1 MPVPAAAIT
10 FPGLAMHQH
19 HEIHGNDS
27 NRTRSP
33 RPRRGR
39 PSNVAVVLG
48 VLLLVALFIDAY
60 AQESPAGKQKPIPVI
75 FDSDIGNDIDDTWAL
90 GFLLKCPELELK
102 LAVGDRGRAPYRA
115 KLLAKFLER
124 VGRADVPVGIG
135 LDVKPK
141 GEGRQSEWVKDYD
154 LKAYP
159 GKVFEDGVQAIIDT
173 IMKSDRPVTLIC
185 VGPVPNIAEALKRE
199 PRIAQRARFVGMH
212 GSLRKGYDNADQ
224 PVAETNVKGDAKAL
238 QAVFAAPWEVVITPL
253 DTCGLV
259 TLTGDKYQR
268 VLESKDP
275 IPTNI
280 ITNYRIWAGALT
292 PPAPEMARTRSSVL
306 FDAVAVYLAFRNDY
320 CVMEK
325 LGVRVTD
332 TGFTVEDSKA
342 RTIEVATRW
351 KDLDGF
357 ENFLVQRLTGE
368 R

>member
-1 MPVPAAAIT
+1 MNASV
-10 FPGLAMHQH
+10 FPG
-19 HEIHGNDS
+19 
-27 NRTRSP
+27 R
-33 RPRRGR
+33 RPR
-39 PSNVAVVLG
+39 SLAVCIALC
-48 VLLLVALFIDAY
+48 LLVLITTPGIALGQ
-60 AQESPAGKQKPIPVI
+60 AQPAGKAKPIPVI

-102 LAVGDRGRAPYRA
+102 LAVGDRGREPYRA
-115 KLLAKFLER
+115 KLLAKYLER

-135 LDVKPK
+135 LDIKPK
-141 GEGRQSEWVKDYD
+141 GEGRQAEWVKDYD
-154 LKAYP
+154 LKSYP
-159 GKVFEDGVQAIIDT
+159 GKVYEDGVQAIIDT

-199 PRIAQRARFVGMH
+199 PRIAERARFVGMH
-212 GSLRKGYDNADQ
+212 GSLRKGYDNNDK

-259 TLTGDKYQR
+259 TLTGDKYR
-268 VLESKDP
+268 RILESKDP
-275 IPTNI
+275 IPSNI

-292 PPAPEMARTRSSVL
+292 PPAPEMALTRSSVL
-306 FDAVAVYLAFRNDY
+306 FDAVAVYLAFRSDY

-342 RTIEVATRW
+342 RAIEVATRW

-357 ENFLVQRLTGE
+357 EELLVRRLTAG